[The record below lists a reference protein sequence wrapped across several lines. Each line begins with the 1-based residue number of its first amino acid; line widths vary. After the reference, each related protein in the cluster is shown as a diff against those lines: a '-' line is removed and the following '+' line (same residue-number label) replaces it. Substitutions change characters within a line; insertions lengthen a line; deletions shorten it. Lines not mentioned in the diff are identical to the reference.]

1 MKSLFHRI
9 IIGSLLSLFAA
20 NAAIGQIPQYRY
32 LILFKDKKGSEYST
46 SQPQAFL
53 STRALARRDKMRI
66 KVLEQDLPVNQNY
79 ISQLKEQGA
88 QVLYPLKWINGAVIK
103 TDLTTLNTLLRLP
116 SVNGYYKNM
125 ALDSLPNQPINSLN
139 RTLNTT
145 TQPDYGTSLTQINQ
159 LGVDVMHQTGFKGEN
174 ILISLLDDGFMDA
187 NTIAALNAVYQEKRV
202 LSTLTTDPTRK
213 SVYESGSHGT
223 AVMST
228 IAAQVPGKLYGTAYM
243 ANFALAQTEESQH
256 ELLIEE
262 ANWLRGAEWADSLG
276 TDILSSSLGYTKF
289 DNPIYDHNYQDMNGK
304 TALSTLA
311 ALWASRRGIICTIS
325 AGNEGSSS
333 WKYLS
338 SPADADSIISVG
350 AVDRTGIRAAFS
362 SLGPSFDNRIKPDVA
377 AMGLA
382 TVTALP
388 TGTINTLNGT
398 SFSAPL
404 LAGLAAGLVQAN
416 PTKNAWE
423 IMQGI
428 RLSGTIASKPD
439 NYLGFGIPN
448 FERASKIIS
457 PILSTEPKQLSEIWV
472 FPNPLSTGQQLR
484 IKHPYPYSIQVDII
498 SPQGTVVQTLSNI
511 PSSLEIFL
519 PPFISGKYYF
529 RFTSEA
535 GSQTIPVLLNL

>member
-20 NAAIGQIPQYRY
+20 NAAIGQIPKYRY

-103 TDLTTLNTLLRLP
+103 TDHTTLNTLLRLP

-125 ALDSLPNQPINSLN
+125 ALDSLPKQPINSLN

-333 WKYLS
+333 WKYIS

>member
-1 MKSLFHRI
+1 MKSLFNRI
-9 IIGSLLSLFAA
+9 ITGSLLFLFAA
-20 NAAIGQIPQYRY
+20 YAANGQSPQYRY
-32 LILFKDKKGSEYST
+32 LILLKDKMGSEYLT

-53 STRALARRDKMRI
+53 SARAIARRDKMHI
-66 KVLEQDLPVNQNY
+66 KVTEQDLPVNASY
-79 ISQLKEQGA
+79 IGQLKSKGA
-88 QVLYPLKWINGAVIK
+88 QVLYPLKWINGAVVK
-103 TDLTTLNTLLRLP
+103 ADPTTLKNLLRLP
-116 SVNGYYKNM
+116 IVSGYYKNR
-125 ALDSLPNQPINSLN
+125 ALDSLPNPLKNNFNRILN
-139 RTLNTT
+139 PNI
-145 TQPDYGTSLTQINQ
+145 QPDYGTSLAQINQ

-174 ILISLLDDGFMDA
+174 ILISLLDDGFMEA
-187 NTIAALNAVYQEKRV
+187 NNLAALGAVYQEKRV

-228 IAAQVPGKLYGTAYM
+228 IAAQVPGKLYGTAFM

-276 TDILSSSLGYTKF
+276 TDILSSSLGYTTF
-289 DNPIYDHNYQDMNGK
+289 DNPIYDHSFQDMNGK

-325 AGNEGSSS
+325 AGNEGSSA
-333 WKYLS
+333 WKYIS
-338 SPADADSIISVG
+338 SPADADSILTVG
-350 AVDRTGIRAAFS
+350 AVDRTGSRASFS
-362 SLGPSFDNRIKPDVA
+362 SIGPSFDNRIKPDVA

-388 TGTINTLNGT
+388 TGTISTLNGT

-404 LAGLAAGLVQAN
+404 LAGLAAGLIQAN

-428 RLSGTIASKPD
+428 RLSGTNATKPD
-439 NYLGFGIPN
+439 NNLGFGIPN
-448 FERASKIIS
+448 FDRASKIIS
-457 PILSTEPKQLSEIWV
+457 PILGTE
-472 FPNPLSTGQQLR
+472 PNPLPEILIYPNPLATGQQLH
-484 IKHPYPYSIQVDII
+484 IKHAYTKTLQVDII
-498 SPQGTVVQTLSNI
+498 SPQGTVVQTLNNI
-511 PSSLEIFL
+511 PSTLEIFL